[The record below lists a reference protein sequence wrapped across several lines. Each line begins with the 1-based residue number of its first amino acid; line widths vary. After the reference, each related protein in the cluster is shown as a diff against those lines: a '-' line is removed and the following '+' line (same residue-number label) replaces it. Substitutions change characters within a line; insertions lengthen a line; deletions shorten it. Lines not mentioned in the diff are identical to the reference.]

1 MDQGSPALVSDH
13 YGWGAPRYVA
23 LQTRLPRDRMFLAP
37 GAPNQQ
43 INGDSLAQFLTVNP
57 RGVLIVLSGSRFSAA
72 LGVVPAADSA
82 RFRGVRLGL
91 EPLRRLPW
99 PGRKPAELLVFR
111 YHLLR

>member
-1 MDQGSPALVSDH
+1 VSEH

-43 INGDSLAQFLTVNP
+43 LNGDSLAQFLTTNP
-57 RGVLIVLSGSRFSAA
+57 RGVLIVLSDSRFSAA
-72 LGVVPAADSA
+72 LGVAPTADSA
-82 RFRGVRLGL
+82 RFRGVRLAL
-91 EPLRRLPW
+91 EPLRTLPW